1 MRNTCVIYD
10 SDENYA
16 KRLMG
21 AINEDNEVPYNARI
35 FTKQEELQDYLED
48 EKPEVLMLNEELY
61 EYYCESDKADKYVV
75 LCEEEIDNKPE
86 DNKDLENVSMVCKYQ
101 PSKEL
106 LSKLSK
112 GKRKNHTSLS
122 SKIIGVMGVNS
133 SKRTVLSLSLA
144 KEFAKKGHTL
154 FISLE
159 EFAGLENILPRHS
172 SKTLSDALYAFKQNK
187 MQYHKKIEECISTI
201 ENFDYIPSVVCAEDI
216 SYIAVEDLVTFI
228 QLVGVSLSYDYVI
241 VDIGNGINNPWN
253 LYGACNRL
261 FMPKSTDYFD
271 KARECSMVSYM
282 NESGMEKLLDEIREI
297 DVDLTEECMNEK
309 ILSRIEYSR
318 SFEGLK
324 EVIDVD

>member
-16 KRLMG
+16 RRLMG
-21 AINEDNEVPYNARI
+21 VINDDNEVPYNARI
-35 FTKQEELQDYLED
+35 FTKQEELQNYLED

-61 EYYCESDKADKYVV
+61 EYYCETDKADKYVV
-75 LCEEEIDNKPE
+75 LCEEEQPDKLE
-86 DNKDLENVSMVCKYQ
+86 DDKNLENVSMVCKYQ

-106 LSKLSK
+106 LSKLSNR
-112 GKRKNHTSLS
+112 KRKNYTSLS

-133 SKRTVLSLSLA
+133 SKRTVLSLSLV

-159 EFAGLENILPRHS
+159 EFAGLENILPSKS

-187 MQYHKKIEECISTI
+187 MQYHKKIEECICTT
-201 ENFDYIPSVVCAEDI
+201 ENFDYIPSVICAEDI

-228 QLVGVSLSYDYVI
+228 QLVGSSLGYDYVI
-241 VDIGNGINNPWN
+241 VDIGNGIKNPWN

-261 FMPKSTDYFD
+261 FMPKATGYFD
-271 KARECSMVSYM
+271 KARECSMVAYM
-282 NESGMEKLLDEIREI
+282 NETGMGKLLDEIREI
-297 DVDLTEECMNEK
+297 DVDLTEDCMNAK
-309 ILSRIEYSR
+309 ILSRIEYSK
-318 SFEGLK
+318 SYEQIK
-324 EVIDVD
+324 EVIDV